1 MPAGNRMGPRG
12 QGPMT
17 GRGAGY
23 CAGYGVPGFMNP
35 VRTGGYRGGGGW
47 GGGGGRGGWRHRHW
61 YYATGLT
68 GWQRASMGWPG
79 PGAWDQGMVPPAFS
93 REEEL
98 AAMRQQAANAERAL
112 GELRTRIDEL
122 EKPERDASSS
132 SEREER

>member
-1 MPAGNRMGPRG
+1 MGPRG

-47 GGGGGRGGWRHRHW
+47 GGGGGGFGGGARGGWRHRHW
-61 YYATGLT
+61 YYATGLP
-68 GWQRASMGWPG
+68 GRQRAWMGWPG
-79 PGAWDQGMVPPAFS
+79 PGAWDPGMVPPAFS

-98 AAMRQQAANAERAL
+98 AAMRQHAANAERAL
-112 GELRTRIDEL
+112 GELRTRIEEL
-122 EKPERDASSS
+122 ENAERDASSS
-132 SEREER
+132 SEKEER